1 MSHETIEISSTV
13 NLPLLD
19 HIYDIESECD
29 ILSKSLTVAPKPGG
43 TWCYAITLKGAK
55 KFLKMLNNRVSDHI
69 DQLLIKAAHTNLN
82 VIIEKIQQ
90 IQ

>member
-29 ILSKSLTVAPKPGG
+29 I
-43 TWCYAITLKGAK
+43 
-55 KFLKMLNNRVSDHI
+55 
-69 DQLLIKAAHTNLN
+69 
-82 VIIEKIQQ
+82 
-90 IQ
+90 